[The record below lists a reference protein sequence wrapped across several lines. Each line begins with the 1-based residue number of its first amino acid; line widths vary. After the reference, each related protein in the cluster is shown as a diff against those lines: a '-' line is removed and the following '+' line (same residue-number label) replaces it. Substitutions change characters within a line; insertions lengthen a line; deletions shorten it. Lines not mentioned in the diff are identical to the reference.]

1 MSFISVVAV
10 MIELVGSFEGF
21 EGLNASKARVLNWFR
36 AKVINESIEVRDRGA
51 CIKERRARF
60 DGFNRGCGLLVA
72 LKVLLLL
79 LLLLL

>member
-36 AKVINESIEVRDRGA
+36 ANVINESVEVRDRGA
-51 CIKERRARF
+51 CIKER
-60 DGFNRGCGLLVA
+60 GLMALIEVVA
-72 LKVLLLL
+72 CWWL
-79 LLLLL
+79 